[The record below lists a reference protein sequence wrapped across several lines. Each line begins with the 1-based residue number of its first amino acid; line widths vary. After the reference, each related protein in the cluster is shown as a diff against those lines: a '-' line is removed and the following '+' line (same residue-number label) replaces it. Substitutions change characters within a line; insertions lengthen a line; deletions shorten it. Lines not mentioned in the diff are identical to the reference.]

1 MVKMQSQK
9 ARVIFSYLFC
19 YGKNA
24 VAKAR
29 VILFVFIYFLYK
41 MQSQK
46 ARVIFSYLFCYGK
59 NAVAKARVIFYVFS
73 KLNSVGKIKDLI

>member
-9 ARVIFSYLFC
+9 LVSFFIYLFN

-29 VILFVFIYFLYK
+29 VILCLFIKNLLQIYEL
-41 MQSQK
+41 
-46 ARVIFSYLFCYGK
+46 IF
-59 NAVAKARVIFYVFS
+59 I
-73 KLNSVGKIKDLI
+73 